1 MEDYDLVPTV
11 FHPRKPINKKTKV
24 NIVFDPKARRE
35 FLTGF
40 HKRKLQRQ
48 KRAQEELQQLL
59 KEERKRLKQE
69 AKESYKKLVAS
80 HRTIPELE
88 DLLEKQY
95 EVENHS
101 VSVVE
106 LSASDLA
113 KKNNW
118 IGVNKVEYD
127 NEEEEEE
134 DGDGVDSEKV
144 DEIPGMQMKTKK
156 EIKKVIKKQATK
168 QVKKSKAFQAKNKIE
183 RFKNKRKSLREK
195 KRRLKLQKH
204 SKKNKHKQQNK
215 TR

>member
-1 MEDYDLVPTV
+1 MDDYDLVPTV
-11 FHPRKPINKKTKV
+11 FHPRKPINRKTKV

-48 KRAQEELQQLL
+48 KQAQEELQQML
-59 KEERKRLKQE
+59 KEERKTLKQE

-88 DLLEKQY
+88 NLLEKHY
-95 EVENHS
+95 EVENHC
-101 VSVVE
+101 VNVVE

-127 NEEEEEE
+127 NEEDEEE
-134 DGDGVDSEKV
+134 DEDGVNNKTV
-144 DEIPGMQMKTKK
+144 DDIPGMQMKTKK
-156 EIKKVIKKQATK
+156 EIKKAIKKQATK
-168 QVKKSKAFQAKNKIE
+168 QVKKSKAFQVKSKIE
-183 RFKNKRKSLREK
+183 RFKNKRKSLQEK
-195 KRRLKLQKH
+195 KRRLKLQNR
-204 SKKNKHKQQNK
+204 SKKNKHKQQHK
-215 TR
+215 QR